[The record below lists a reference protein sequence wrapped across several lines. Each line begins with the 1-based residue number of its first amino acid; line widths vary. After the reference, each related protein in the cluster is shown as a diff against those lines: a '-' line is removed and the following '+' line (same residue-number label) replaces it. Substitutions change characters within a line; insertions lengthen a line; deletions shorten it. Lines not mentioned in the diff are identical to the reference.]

1 VGVFVRLLS
10 LVLAPKSAALGA
22 LMKGLSIMGLAALI
36 STFLT
41 SVGAD
46 ITTFLGGVSS
56 LLSDRRL
63 KSDVVMV
70 DWSR

>member
-1 VGVFVRLLS
+1 LT
-10 LVLAPKSAALGA
+10 
-22 LMKGLSIMGLAALI
+22 KGLSIMGLTALI

>member
-1 VGVFVRLLS
+1 MDLTTV
-10 LVLAPKSAALGA
+10 
-22 LMKGLSIMGLAALI
+22 I

-41 SVGAD
+41 SVGTD
-46 ITTFLGGVSS
+46 ITTFLGGVSA

>member
-1 VGVFVRLLS
+1 
-10 LVLAPKSAALGA
+10 
-22 LMKGLSIMGLAALI
+22 MTKGLSIMGLAALI
-36 STFLT
+36 SAFLT

-46 ITTFLGGVSS
+46 ITTFLGGVSG

>member
-1 VGVFVRLLS
+1 
-10 LVLAPKSAALGA
+10 
-22 LMKGLSIMGLAALI
+22 MGLAALI

-56 LLSDRRL
+56 LVSDRRL

-70 DWSR
+70 DWSRGPAASGVGGPGVVRLGRRL